1 MVTCKMFHHRGTEDT
16 EKKLL
21 SLNKLSEAVIGAAIE
36 VHRALGPGLLES
48 AYCECLCREL
58 ALRNIRFQRE
68 VSLPIRYKDVLLDC
82 GYRIDLIVEEAIV
95 VELKSVE
102 KIEGAH
108 EAQLLTYLR
117 LSALSLGLLL
127 NFNVERLKDGIVRR
141 VL

>member
-1 MVTCKMFHHRGTEDT
+1 MFNHRGTENT

-21 SLNKLSEAVIGAAIE
+21 PLNKLSEAVIGAAIE

-48 AYCECLCREL
+48 VYCECLCREL
-58 ALRNIRFQRE
+58 APRSIRFQRE
-68 VSLPIRYKDVLLDC
+68 VMLPVRYKDVLLDC
-82 GYRIDLIVEEAIV
+82 GYRIDSIVEEAII

-102 KIEGAH
+102 KIERVH

-127 NFNVERLKDGIVRR
+127 NFNVEYLKDGIVRR